1 LQIGVVFP
9 QTEIG
14 ADVGGVRAYIQAVAE
29 MGYKHL
35 LPYDHVV
42 GADPG
47 HHTGWTGPYT
57 HKSMFH
63 EPFVLFGYA
72 AALAPEMELVS
83 GVFIL
88 PQRQAVLVAKQAAE
102 VDVLANGKLR
112 LGVGIGWNHV
122 EYEAL
127 GMRFENRARRFEE
140 QIELMRRLWTDPV
153 ITFEGRYHK
162 VTAAGLNPMPVQ
174 RPIPLWIGGSAEPA
188 LKRAAVLGD
197 GFFPQRPLEN
207 SWAKTL
213 DRMREWREEAGKSWD
228 GYGLE
233 ARVNA
238 GQGTPWDWQRTH
250 DEWQALGATHMS
262 VNTMGAGL
270 VGVDAHIQR
279 LRDAKTV
286 LGV

>member
-1 LQIGVVFP
+1 VRVGVVFP

-14 ADVGGVRAYIQAVAE
+14 ADVAGVRAYIQAVHE
-29 MGYKHL
+29 LGYKHL
-35 LPYDHVV
+35 LAYDHVV
-42 GADPG
+42 GADPS
-47 HHTGWTGPYT
+47 HHSPWTGPYT
-57 HKSMFH
+57 NKSMFH
-63 EPFVLFGYA
+63 EPFLLFAYA
-72 AALAPEMELVS
+72 AALAPDLEMVS

-102 VDVLANGKLR
+102 LDVLTGGKQR
-112 LGVGIGWNHV
+112 MGVGIGWNHV

-140 QIELMRRLWTDPV
+140 QIELMRRLWTEPV
-153 ITFEGRYHK
+153 LSFEGRYHK

-174 RPIPLWIGGSAEPA
+174 QPIPLWIGGSAEPA

-197 GFFPQRPLEN
+197 GFFPQRPLEGG
-207 SWAKTL
+207 WAKTI
-213 DRMREWREEAGKSWD
+213 DRMHEWRQAAGKSWD
-228 GYGLE
+228 GFGLE

-238 GQGTPWDWQRTH
+238 GSGTPWDWQRTH
-250 DEWQALGATHMS
+250 DEWQAMGATHIS
-262 VNTMGAGL
+262 VNTMGGGL

-286 LGV
+286 LGG